1 MRINIIHMGF
11 LYSGGGERVVL
22 EQTRALR
29 ARGHTVRLYSPII
42 RWKNSY
48 PKLLRKVKPERIVP
62 SFPFPFPFR
71 EASAMIAS
79 TVLPFKMRKIA
90 DCDVLLC
97 HSQPSM
103 WIGYRTSQLFGTPF
117 VGYLHQLTT
126 FIHKRPKAGGNW
138 ATKGDFLML
147 DGLLG
152 VFGRGIAEKLDM
164 ICHRRASAL
173 LFNSVWTRKRFEETY
188 GLSGQV
194 CYPAIKPP
202 AHRINSRREN
212 VVVTASRHLPWKR
225 IDLAFQVL
233 RRARTCPNLDVIGQR
248 TNHTPI
254 LVSVAK
260 ELGLQD
266 RVKFT
271 GFVSDEALHSLYASA
286 GCYVQ
291 TSIQEPFGLSPLEAE
306 SYGVPAVVWGDA
318 GCKETVLDGETGFH
332 AKPYDLSDFSMKL
345 DRIMGDKETQNS
357 MSRAAQTWAARFSW
371 DEHIDI
377 LESTLDAQR
386 R

>member
-1 MRINIIHMGF
+1 MGF
-11 LYSGGGERVVL
+11 LYSGGGEKVVL
-22 EQTRALR
+22 EQAKALR
-29 ARGHTVRLYSPII
+29 KRGHTVRLYSPII
-42 RWKNSY
+42 RWDKSF
-48 PKLLRKVKPERIVP
+48 PEVLRTVNPERIVP
-62 SFPFPFPFR
+62 HFPLPFPFR
-71 EASAMIAS
+71 EASAMVAS
-79 TVLPFKMRKIA
+79 SILPFKARKIA

-103 WIGYRTSQLFGTPF
+103 WIGYRTNQLFGTPF

-152 VFGRGIAEKLDM
+152 VFCRDVAEKLDM
-164 ICHRRASAL
+164 LCHRAASAL
-173 LFNSVWTRKRFEETY
+173 LFNSVWTKKRFEEAY
-188 GLSGQV
+188 GVTGRV

-202 AHRINSRREN
+202 AHRHSAHRRN
-212 VVVTASRHLPWKR
+212 MVVTASRHLPWKR

-233 RRARTCPNLDVIGQR
+233 SKARTSPILEVIGER
-248 TNHTPI
+248 TNHTPT
-254 LVSVAK
+254 LVSVAE

-271 GFVSDEALHSLYASA
+271 GFISDQALHSIYGNA
-286 GCYVQ
+286 GCYLQ
-291 TSIQEPFGLSPLEAE
+291 TSIQEPFGLAPLEAE
-306 SYGVPAVVWGDA
+306 SFGVPAVVWGDA

-332 AKPYDLSDFSMKL
+332 AKPYDISDFSMKL
-345 DRIMGDKETQNS
+345 DKIMGDKRTQES
-357 MSRAAQTWAARFSW
+357 MSRSAQTWAAKFRW
-371 DEHIDI
+371 EDHIDI
-377 LESTLDAQR
+377 LESTLDEQR